1 MTLTTRLFLPG
12 LILCLLMIPI
22 SSGFISINDQPE
34 TIKEQTLETSPTAT
48 ATQAVISSATVI
60 ETVTAIPVT
69 STETTT
75 QTLTATITPTSQT
88 EQQAATN
95 STTPVPYDPRL
106 VFPHVTDQIVVK
118 FKAGSA
124 SQRTV
129 NTNREIQESNT
140 IDPLGVT
147 ILDVNP
153 EELPALM
160 AQLSSDPSVEWVEP
174 NYQVWALET
183 YPDDPTFPDQWWLSR
198 IKAPAAWDY
207 ATGSS
212 SITIAVVD
220 SGVDYSHPELD
231 GKIIGGWDFVN
242 GDADASDDNGHGT
255 SVAGIA
261 AAETNNAIG
270 IAGVSWGALILPV
283 KVLDWAGLGS
293 YEDLAAGIIYATD
306 AGAAVINLSLGGSAP
321 SELLKQAIDYATSAG
336 VLVIAASGNS
346 GTSGVLYPAKYSSV
360 IAVSATD
367 SGNQVA
373 SFSNYGPEVD
383 IAAPGQDIFSTN
395 TDQGYAT
402 RSGTSMAAPMVS
414 GAAAILLGLPGNN
427 APSLVRQQLLTTALD
442 IPPYGKDSYSGY
454 GLLQIDKAVMLA
466 MGLIVFTP
474 TSIPEEPPTVTAT
487 MFYSVPP
494 IAPTPTGLPTS
505 LPLPTQG
512 GTIFALDMTPTG
524 TALPSPTSTPTV
536 TEVLNPTITAKP
548 GIEGENTDEQFWR
561 ILLPL
566 TAIIIILAGIGL
578 FLYSRHWKR
587 NN

>member
-1 MTLTTRLFLPG
+1 M
-12 LILCLLMIPI
+12 ILCLLMIPLN
-22 SSGFISINDQPE
+22 SGLIHANNQPE
-34 TIKEQTLETSPTAT
+34 TTNEPTLETSPTVTATQTAINNAT
-48 ATQAVISSATVI
+48 AT
-60 ETVTAIPVT
+60 ETITAIPAT
-69 STETTT
+69 SAGTAT
-75 QTLTATITPTSQT
+75 QTLTAIVTPTSQP
-88 EQQAATN
+88 EQQATT
-95 STTPVPYDPRL
+95 SSITPVPYDPRL
-106 VFPHVTDQIVVK
+106 DFPHVTDQIVVK

-129 NTNREIQESNT
+129 NNSRKLQESNT

-147 ILDVNP
+147 ILDVKP

-160 AQLSSDPSVEWVEP
+160 AQLSTDPNVEWVEP

-183 YPDDPTFPDQWWLSR
+183 YPDDPTFPDQWWLTR

-207 ATGSS
+207 STGSS
-212 SITIAVVD
+212 SITIAIVD

-231 GKIIGGWDFVN
+231 GKVIGGWDFVN

-261 AAETNNAIG
+261 AAETNNSIG
-270 IAGVSWGALILPV
+270 IAGVSWGARILPV

-293 YEDLAAGIIYATD
+293 YEDLAAGIIYSTD

-336 VLVIAASGNS
+336 VLVIAASGNN

-367 SGNQVA
+367 SGNQIA

-383 IAAPGQDIFSTN
+383 IAAPGQNIFSTN

-454 GLLQIDKAVMLA
+454 GLLQIDKAIMLA
-466 MGLIVFTP
+466 MGLIVLTP
-474 TSIPEEPPTVTAT
+474 TSMPEESPSATAT
-487 MFYSVPP
+487 LLYSIPP
-494 IAPTPTGLPTS
+494 MAPTLTRLPTS

-512 GTIFALDMTPTG
+512 GTIYALEVTLTG
-524 TALPSPTSTPTV
+524 TALPSPTSTPVV
-536 TEVLNPTITAKP
+536 TEGLIPTITLTPSIGGKNL
-548 GIEGENTDEQFWR
+548 GERFWQ

-566 TAIIIILAGIGL
+566 SAIIIILAGIGL
-578 FLYSRHWKR
+578 FFYAQHCKK

>member
-1 MTLTTRLFLPG
+1 M
-12 LILCLLMIPI
+12 ILCLLMIPLN
-22 SSGFISINDQPE
+22 SKFIHVNNQPE
-34 TIKEQTLETSPTAT
+34 MTNEQTLETSPTVTVTQTVISIAT
-48 ATQAVISSATVI
+48 AT
-60 ETVTAIPVT
+60 ETITAIPDT
-69 STETTT
+69 SSGTAT
-75 QTLTATITPTSQT
+75 QTLTATITATSQP
-88 EQQAATN
+88 EQQAAT
-95 STTPVPYDPRL
+95 SSVTPVPYDPRL
-106 VFPHVTDQIVVK
+106 DFPHVTNQIVVK

-129 NTNREIQESNT
+129 NSNQKLHESNT

-147 ILDVNP
+147 ILDVKP

-160 AQLSSDPSVEWVEP
+160 MQLSTDPSVEWVEP

-198 IKAPAAWDY
+198 VKAPAAWDY

-212 SITIAVVD
+212 SITIAIVD

-231 GKIIGGWDFVN
+231 GKVIGGWDFVN

-261 AAETNNAIG
+261 AAETNNTIG
-270 IAGVSWGALILPV
+270 IAGVSWGARILPV

-336 VLVIAASGNS
+336 VMVIAASGNS
-346 GTSGVLYPAKYSSV
+346 GTAGVLYPARYSSV

-383 IAAPGQDIFSTN
+383 IAAPGENIFSTN
-395 TDQGYAT
+395 IDQGYAT
-402 RSGTSMAAPMVS
+402 RTGTSMAAPMVS

-427 APSLVRQQLLTTALD
+427 APSLVRQQLLTTAVD

-466 MGLIVFTP
+466 MGLIIFTP
-474 TSIPEEPPTVTAT
+474 TPIPVEPTSATAT
-487 MFYSVPP
+487 LFYSVPP
-494 IAPTPTGLPTS
+494 LAPTLTGLPTS

-512 GTIFALDMTPTG
+512 GTIFALDLTPTS
-524 TALPSPTSTPTV
+524 TFLPSPTSTPTV
-536 TEVLNPTITAKP
+536 AEGLIPIITSTP
-548 GIEGENTDEQFWR
+548 GNEGENTGEQFWR

-578 FLYSRHWKR
+578 FFYARRWKQ